1 MRNTTAEFTMQ
12 DALAIQSEHIGK
24 WAKVL
29 NINALDML
37 VREANKR
44 NKKGYKSPYN
54 VFRGGDIDMFIHN
67 EIITK
72 L

>member
-1 MRNTTAEFTMQ
+1 MQ

-29 NINALDML
+29 NADAFAML
-37 VREANKR
+37 VKEANKR
-44 NKKGYKSPYN
+44 NKKGYKSPYD
-54 VFRGGDIDMFIHN
+54 VFRGGDFDMFIHN
-67 EIITK
+67 ECMNK